1 MQSSH
6 ILSSLGDA
14 YKIHNLEFIL
24 TKTNSCATGF
34 MVAIAATIP
43 KNIIYH
49 AGQGHIL
56 KILVPSIVEG
66 LLLIGYLMAAGYH
79 TVSMDQALTLDWP
92 SDGIFLHSLSASPML
107 IQLTFHQTPAVI
119 AADNLKVP
127 VAAGAAAE
135 AADMVSRRITWL
147 TKPEASLT
155 EDDHDLIQKYREDA
169 GFVIFI
175 QEPKQLSSQRERPSL
190 ASPARSESTG
200 SNLRVKPRLALNALS
215 PHAGMPE
222 EVASAFSSIITAGA
236 SGLPLP
242 QLNSRR
248 QKAAP
253 NTSDDTASRG
263 RGRTRT
269 DSELSDFNDCAEPP
283 TLPASIPRIY
293 FGAGIGTASY
303 DLDDE

>member
-1 MQSSH
+1 MPKMESSQ
-6 ILSSLGDA
+6 ILSSLGSA
-14 YKIHNLEFIL
+14 YHIHNLEFIL
-24 TKTNSCATGF
+24 TKTNSYATGF
-34 MVAIAATIP
+34 MVAISATIP
-43 KNIIYH
+43 KNITYH

-56 KILVPSIVEG
+56 KIVVPGVVEG
-66 LLLIGYLMAAGYH
+66 LLLLGYLMAAGYH
-79 TVSMDQALTLDWP
+79 TPTALTLDWP

-107 IQLTFHQTPAVI
+107 IQLTFHQTPAAI

-127 VAAGAAAE
+127 AAAAA

-155 EDDHDLIQKYREDA
+155 EDDYDLIQKYREDA

-175 QEPKQLSSQRERPSL
+175 QEPKQLSSQREQSSV
-190 ASPARSESTG
+190 ASPARSESAG
-200 SNLRVKPRLALNALS
+200 SNLRVSARWPLNALS

-222 EVASAFSSIITAGA
+222 EVASAFNSVIAAGA

-242 QLNSRR
+242 QLLSRR

-253 NTSDDTASRG
+253 NTSDESTSRV
-263 RGRTRT
+263 RTRT

-283 TLPASIPRIY
+283 ALPPSIPRIY
-293 FGAGIGTASY
+293 FGPRISPTLY
-303 DLDDE
+303 DLGDE